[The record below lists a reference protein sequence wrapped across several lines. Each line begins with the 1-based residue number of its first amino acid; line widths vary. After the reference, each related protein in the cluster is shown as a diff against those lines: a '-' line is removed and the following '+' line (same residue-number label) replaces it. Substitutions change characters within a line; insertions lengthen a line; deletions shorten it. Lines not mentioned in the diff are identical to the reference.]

1 MAVVFE
7 RLYEAQNLLFFN
19 QICIRKVDIQM
30 ERQIS
35 ELVSVLWESGATIK
49 EEALWDINNVWYGG
63 RTLDDIPIL
72 YELIDT
78 LEEHLGI
85 EYEANIAIMRECVEI
100 EREKLKVIEEER
112 RNRMRVCEIKRIISP
127 VLLNKLW
134 EPGLLEKIL
143 EAI

>member
-49 EEALWDINNVWYGG
+49 EEALWDINNVWYYEG

-100 EREKLKVIEEER
+100 ERK
-112 RNRMRVCEIKRIISP
+112 N
-127 VLLNKLW
+127 
-134 EPGLLEKIL
+134 
-143 EAI
+143 